1 MFDLSSLSGV
11 VASLWQLALGAL
23 RLNPEAFVAAVQ
35 QQGGTALALII
46 LLLGG
51 ISMGVGQS
59 VVLFANRVPPLR
71 FIISLFAGAVVLG
84 VVVLFWTT
92 SIWVLGNL
100 VFEADTVFLDLLTVV
115 SLSYAPYLF
124 GFLVLMP
131 YLGNILSRVL
141 NLWVF
146 LAVIVGVAVT
156 YQFGFW
162 ESLATA
168 LLGWVLLEL
177 VTRIPWLRIR
187 RLDNWLWQVT
197 TGKTQRLDAQTWP
210 IG

>member
-1 MFDLSSLSGV
+1 MFDLSSLSSV
-11 VASLWQLALGAL
+11 IASLWQLALGAL

-187 RLDNWLWQVT
+187 RLDN
-197 TGKTQRLDAQTWP
+197 
-210 IG
+210 